1 MGCRHLAAQQA
12 LVLQWGTEP
21 VPHEAEQVDQAP
33 PALVLSRGAEPVP
46 HGAVPWVGHGQW

>member
-1 MGCRHLAAQQA
+1 MAAQQA
-12 LVLQWGTEP
+12 LVLHWDTEP

-46 HGAVPWVGHGQW
+46 HEAVPWVGHGQW

>member
-1 MGCRHLAAQQA
+1 LAAQQA

-33 PALVLSRGAEPVP
+33 PALVLPRGAEPVP
-46 HGAVPWVGHGQW
+46 HEAVPWVGHG